1 MKEYRYLKVN
11 VDDKIAVITIDN
23 PPVNALSK
31 GVILNLEKS
40 LQELNSSNEVRAIVI
55 TGAGNFFVA
64 GADIREI
71 DKLKSKKD
79 AREMVSYFHRLG
91 LWIESLPKPVIAA
104 INGPCLG
111 GGLELAMICHLR
123 IASANAK
130 IGLPEIKLG
139 IIPGFGGTQR
149 LPRIVGKAKALE
161 MLLTGDP
168 ISAQEAKENGLVN
181 LVSEPQDLLK
191 QTKDLAARI
200 INKSLVPISKI
211 IKAVEEGF
219 DKPIEDALEFE
230 TALFCEICETS
241 DKEEGVKAF
250 LEKRQPEFQDK

>member
-55 TGAGNFFVA
+55 TGTGNFFVA

-111 GGLELAMICHLR
+111 GGLELAMTCHLR

-219 DKPIEDALEFE
+219 DKPIEDASEFE
-230 TALFCEICETS
+230 AALFCEICETS